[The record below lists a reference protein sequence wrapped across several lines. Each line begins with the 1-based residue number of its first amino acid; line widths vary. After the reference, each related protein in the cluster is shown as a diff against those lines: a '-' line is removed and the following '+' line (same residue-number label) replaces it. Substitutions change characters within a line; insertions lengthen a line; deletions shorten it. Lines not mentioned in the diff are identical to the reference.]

1 LVKQFICEKHHL
13 KFYFCVVILNIKNKT
28 RITRMQ
34 QDIKQL
40 TVIIDDVDVSDPSQE
55 KIASDKFI
63 EEMKKNDYLPTD
75 NYVALRDKKMSNIRG
90 KRISTQE
97 DVEIYAYSHV
107 KRIGDKVQT
116 VVVMKIV

>member
-1 LVKQFICEKHHL
+1 
-13 KFYFCVVILNIKNKT
+13 
-28 RITRMQ
+28 MQ

-40 TVIIDDVDVSDPSQE
+40 TVILDGVDISDPSQE
-55 KIASDKFI
+55 KIASDRFI

-97 DVEIYAYSHV
+97 DVEIYAYSQV